1 MDLLLGGRRALVTGG
16 SRGIGLG
23 IVSELAAEGADVI
36 FCGRDTGI
44 GKQVQ
49 AALRAK
55 NYQVTFLAADVMSES
70 GLNELAADA
79 SGTGRIDILV
89 NNVGGANDP
98 DAGTR
103 PFENIPPRDW
113 QGTFQKCVFGAA
125 QLAALLLGPMRDAGW
140 GRIINISSTAGQEP
154 EKTPPD
160 YAAAKAAMNSMTVGL
175 AQSLARTG
183 VTVNT
188 ISPGPVLTDAMKSF
202 MSWGAAQRGWDP
214 EAEGFE
220 AKFLAEFMPLK
231 TTRMGRPED
240 IGAAVA
246 FLASARADFITGANL
261 RVDGGVSH
269 TSF

>member
-1 MDLLLGGRRALVTGG
+1 M
-16 SRGIGLG
+16 
-23 IVSELAAEGADVI
+23 SELAA
-36 FCGRDTGI
+36 
-44 GKQVQ
+44 
-49 AALRAK
+49 AATRSAR
-55 NYQVTFLAADVMSES
+55 VE
-70 GLNELAADA
+70 
-79 SGTGRIDILV
+79 ILV

-103 PFENIPPRDW
+103 PFENIPQKDW
-113 QGTFQKCVFGAA
+113 QGTFQKCVFAAA
-125 QLAALLLGPMRDAGW
+125 QLAALVLGPMRDAGW

-160 YAAAKAAMNSMTVGL
+160 YAAAKAAMNSMTVGM

-188 ISPGPVLTDAMKSF
+188 VSPGPVLTDAMKSF
-202 MSWGAAQRGWDP
+202 MNWAAEQRGWDMT
-214 EAEGFE
+214 AEGFE
-220 AKFLAEFMPLK
+220 AKFLTEYMPLK
-231 TTRMGRPED
+231 TSRMGRPED

-269 TSF
+269 TSFKKRRIGGQHGSSRHIRI